1 MIESPRTGTFK
12 RFSETKVLVL
22 SVSVTEEQHAELKE
36 MLDVMW
42 KRRRK
47 YGYNYIGLCLACFHV
62 VWKQEGCY
70 YCSEFVGELLRKSR
84 VDGTEQLRSS
94 IIQPMQFL
102 KVPHTLLYCGKS
114 FANMCATPVPR
125 AYVRI

>member
-1 MIESPRTGTFK
+1 MEA
-12 RFSETKVLVL
+12 
-22 SVSVTEEQHAELKE
+22 EEE
-36 MLDVMW
+36 
-42 KRRRK
+42 
-47 YGYNYIGLCLACFHV
+47 YGYNYIGLCLAYFHI

-102 KVPHTLLYCGKS
+102 RVPHTLLYCGKLREYVS
-114 FANMCATPVPR
+114 NTCSEGICEDATNR
-125 AYVRI
+125 AVHRRLP